1 MLNNYCSQMNNKT
14 RQPLTRFCPDAEPA
28 NMTTWCQFQQVK
40 LLHTDSIHTRN
51 VAEGPSEALILVVD
65 DEGPPALDAAA
76 ITHLSFA
83 RTEPLALVN
92 L

>member
-1 MLNNYCSQMNNKT
+1 MLCKT
-14 RQPLTRFCPDAEPA
+14 WPPLTRLRPDAEPA
-28 NMTTWCQFQQVK
+28 NMSTRCQLQQVE
-40 LLHTDSIHTRN
+40 LLHTDGIHTRN
-51 VAEGPSEALILVVD
+51 VAEGPSEALVLVVN
-65 DEGPPALDAAA
+65 DEGSPALDAAA